1 MFNPR
6 ASKEEISNVARAHYM
21 DMKFKYEQET
31 ISSFNRAVIRDANTN
46 PTKNMFTPP
55 YEQKISIEAI
65 DTTTAIYKHR
75 PFSKKLAALNF
86 ASFKHPGGQFLSGS
100 NAQEEALCHASNLY
114 NILLPAT
121 NGYYN
126 TNKKMLNRSLYQ
138 DRSIYIPDVVFD
150 INHGINVV
158 TCDIITCAAPN
169 KRSAQK
175 YHNVSDE
182 DVRKALVS
190 RIDHVLYVAYLEE
203 VDTLILGAF
212 GCGVF
217 GNDPYEV
224 ASIFKDLLSIKYYN
238 CFDKIIFAIPGGK
251 NLEAFVEVFN
261 N

>member
-6 ASKEEISNVARAHYM
+6 LGREELSKLAQVHYM
-21 DMKFKYEQET
+21 NMKFKYEQQT
-31 ISSFNRAVIRDANTN
+31 ISSFNRAVVRDASFQHD
-46 PTKNMFTPP
+46 KNMFTPA
-55 YEQKISIEAI
+55 YNQQILIEPI
-65 DTTTAIYKHR
+65 DTVSAIYSYR
-75 PFSKKLAALNF
+75 PISTKLAALNF
-86 ASFKHPGGQFLSGS
+86 ASFKHPGGKFLSGS

-121 NGYYN
+121 NEYYN
-126 TNKKMLNRSLYQ
+126 VNKKMLNRSLYQ
-138 DRSIYIPDVVFD
+138 DKSIYIPDVVFD
-150 INHGINVV
+150 DGHDNVV

-175 YHNVSDE
+175 YHNVSDA
-182 DVRKALVS
+182 DVNTALIS
-190 RIDHVLYVAYLEE
+190 RIDHVLYMAYVEK

-224 ASIFKDLLSIKYYN
+224 ATIFKELLKLKYHN
-238 CFDKIIFAIPGGK
+238 CFDKVIFAIPGGK
-251 NLEAFVEVFN
+251 NFEAFVEVFN